1 MAYIRKIIG
10 TDEKLV
16 GIARLHWIYI
26 LKGTLW
32 LLACMGFAW
41 AVNSGILYLT
51 HFLMETRGDLGTS
64 ATPFYLINTWI
75 TPFMLI
81 TGLILL
87 SFYVVKVVTTEI
99 GLTTSRLIH
108 KYGFIFVKVQEI
120 DINEISGEALDLGM
134 FGRFWGYGYLNL
146 DCRFIGD
153 VHLPA
158 IEHPERFVRV
168 LHQLRA
174 NTGDTPSMAMTKNK
188 NEEHATPPDDGA
200 VKGHDMNVP
209 DLKPEVPTASP
220 EMVEQIVR
228 QVQAEITHQEQ
239 MPQAAPAVDAR
250 MVADIVQKAMPQMVE
265 QVAESL
271 RAKGLIPDQENPD
284 QSPEEEL
291 QNSFD
296 EAAGELA
303 AKATPDPKDE
313 FTKVIH

>member
-32 LLACMGFAW
+32 LLACMAFAW
-41 AVNSGILYLT
+41 GVNAGILYLT
-51 HFLMETRGDLGTS
+51 HYLMNARGDLGTS
-64 ATPFYLINTWI
+64 AMPFYLINTWI
-75 TPFMLI
+75 TPVMMI

-87 SFYVVKVVTTEI
+87 SFYVVKIVTTEI

-108 KYGFIFVKVQEI
+108 KHGFIFVKVQEI
-120 DINEISGEALDLGM
+120 DINEISGESLDLGM
-134 FGRFWGYGYLNL
+134 FGRFWSYGYLNL

-174 NTGDTPSMAMTKNK
+174 NIGDTPSMAMTKNK
-188 NEEHATPPDDGA
+188 DEEHSTQPDEGA
-200 VKGHDMNVP
+200 VKGHGMNVP
-209 DLKPEVPTASP
+209 DLKPEVPTASA

-265 QVAESL
+265 QVADSL
-271 RAKGLIPDQENPD
+271 RAKGLIHDQEDPD
-284 QSPEEEL
+284 QSPEEDL
-291 QNSFD
+291 LNSFD
-296 EAAGELA
+296 EAAGDLA
-303 AKATPDPKDE
+303 KKPPPDPKDE
-313 FTKVIH
+313 FAKVIH

>member
-10 TDEKLV
+10 SDEKLV

-32 LLACMGFAW
+32 LLACMAFAW

-87 SFYVVKVVTTEI
+87 SFYVVKVITTEI

-174 NTGDTPSMAMTKNK
+174 DTADTPSMAMTKAK
-188 NEEHATPPDDGA
+188 TEQHATPPDDNA
-200 VKGHDMNVP
+200 VKGHDLKVP
-209 DLKPEVPTASP
+209 ELKADAPAADP
-220 EMVEQIVR
+220 EMVEQIIR
-228 QVQAEITHQEQ
+228 QVQAEIVQT
-239 MPQAAPAVDAR
+239 PQAAAPVDAR

-265 QVAESL
+265 QVAENL
-271 RAKGLIPDQENPD
+271 RAKGLIPDQDTQE

-291 QNSFD
+291 QSSFD
-296 EAAGELA
+296 EAAGEA
-303 AKATPDPKDE
+303 MGKAPPDAKDE
-313 FTKVIH
+313 FAKVIH